1 MSESGIKTIGLT
13 EFYEADGRS
22 FKRKKGTKE
31 WIEVGRPTIF
41 EPQLCLSL
49 VRQNQADGEPTHWSL
64 HIAREGE
71 PGNVYQVKGDAECMR
86 YIPPNHMIDVR
97 LSEGFKDIFELATLT
112 EAQARIVEEVAQN
125 EPPPQAENRRSVT
138 ENCQG
143 WTVSV
148 IRKLVERGIVSDAK
162 LEMVRTMVEPL

>member
-86 YIPPNHMIDVR
+86 YIPPNRTVDIKE
-97 LSEGFKDIFELATLT
+97 SGSFKDIFE
-112 EAQARIVEEVAQN
+112 
-125 EPPPQAENRRSVT
+125 
-138 ENCQG
+138 
-143 WTVSV
+143 
-148 IRKLVERGIVSDAK
+148 
-162 LEMVRTMVEPL
+162 